1 MLTLPYKF
9 KKDTRGN
16 NFQIMPLVRIDG
28 RINLSTH
35 KIIINAQSRTYH
47 PLVKNI
53 STVNESIDLQDKNFK
68 ISNVN
73 IDFYNCEY
81 QNEYLSELF
90 FKPSIINKKVG
101 IRMITQSGTQAGDGL
116 LVYEGYVKNI
126 KHNSDIISIELE
138 DKTEEVLDKELPIEM
153 VSDNEE
159 IPDKYKNKKIPLVY
173 GYVEKAPCL
182 YYNLYESAIEDGSTK
197 YSITPDNFAIN
208 QIYEPYI
215 FDNDAYLKIRNT
227 SSLFAQQ
234 SENTLY
240 ESSPRTQYNILGNKI
255 LVEKSQI
262 LDDSADLSD
271 QVVGFN
277 TSPIGY
283 NYVETEHE
291 SDLVY
296 SGGNYNL
303 HYTETGGLGQKR
315 TAKIQ
320 MFEDIDGETPSSVV
334 NGSYLDVKDFSNIP
348 ENLASS
354 EYWLWGNNDAID
366 LDNYFNIYGE
376 SLMSFEA
383 SSFASDSNLLKQLA
397 VNNNDFKDIK
407 GQINLVFSLEADI
420 DALYDEGSFLPNLM
434 LRGDDYSVSMWNIDE
449 DDLQSNLYYKTGQT
463 SSRLTK
469 NIASNIIQIG
479 QREFNAIHQN
489 FTLVHQNGAIKW
501 LKINNLKLKRVAIL
515 KDFTSYDIYADV
527 EGRVDDINGTYT
539 GVAQLTSEERANY
552 FQGNDIDR
560 LSDRGITALQPAKK
574 SIKQQSLRATQAIQ
588 QVVKKPQITVKSETI
603 KKDGSY

>member
-215 FDNDAYLKIRNT
+215 FDNDSYLKIRNT
-227 SSLFAQQ
+227 STLFAQQ

-262 LDDSADLSD
+262 LDDSVDLSD

-354 EYWLWGNNDAID
+354 EYWLWGNNDGID

-463 SSRLTK
+463 SSRLTR

-552 FQGNDIDR
+552 FQGSDIDR

>member
-101 IRMITQSGTQAGDGL
+101 IRMITQSGIAAGDGL

-262 LDDSADLSD
+262 LDDSVDLSD

-320 MFEDIDGETPSSVV
+320 MSEDIDGETPSSVV

-397 VNNNDFKDIK
+397 VNNEDYKEIK

-420 DALYDEGSFLPNLM
+420 DTIYTTGSFLPNLM

-463 SSRLTK
+463 SSRLTR

>member
-53 STVNESIDLQDKNFK
+53 STVNESIDLKDKNFK

-73 IDFYNCEY
+73 IDFYNYEY

-101 IRMITQSGTQAGDGL
+101 IRMITQSGIAAGDGL

-354 EYWLWGNNDAID
+354 EYWLWGNNDGID

-434 LRGDDYSVSMWNIDE
+434 LRGDDYAVSMWNIDE

-552 FQGNDIDR
+552 FQGSDIDR

-574 SIKQQSLRATQAIQ
+574 SIKQQSLRATQTIQ
-588 QVVKKPQITVKSETI
+588 QVAKKPQMTVKSETI

>member
-215 FDNDAYLKIRNT
+215 FDNDSYLKIRNT
-227 SSLFAQQ
+227 STLFAQQ

-354 EYWLWGNNDAID
+354 EYWLWGNNDGID

-434 LRGDDYSVSMWNIDE
+434 LRGDDYAVSMWNIDE

-552 FQGNDIDR
+552 FQGSDIDR